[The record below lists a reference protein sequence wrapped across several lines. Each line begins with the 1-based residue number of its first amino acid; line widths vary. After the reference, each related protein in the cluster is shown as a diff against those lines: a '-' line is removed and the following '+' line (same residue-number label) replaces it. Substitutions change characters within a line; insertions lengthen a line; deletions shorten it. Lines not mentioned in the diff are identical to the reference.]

1 MTDSPALYPAPGP
14 RLTVAWREAFT
25 EFPNCEPLLAVI
37 RKALDVFKDAML
49 PVSGIINR
57 LQSPQP
63 STTTLDATAA
73 HLGAQGQCL
82 AMLFRLCNEQRPH
95 RFVND
100 AKVNAA
106 WKRVGWQ
113 TTMIAAN
120 LAASVQAQSL
130 PELWADQM
138 ERIDQF
144 NVWESQAGLHAENVQ
159 EEFRQLKAA
168 MEEFATAQCV
178 YRY

>member
-1 MTDSPALYPAPGP
+1 
-14 RLTVAWREAFT
+14 
-25 EFPNCEPLLAVI
+25 
-37 RKALDVFKDAML
+37 
-49 PVSGIINR
+49 
-57 LQSPQP
+57 
-63 STTTLDATAA
+63 
-73 HLGAQGQCL
+73 
-82 AMLFRLCNEQRPH
+82 
-95 RFVND
+95 
-100 AKVNAA
+100 
-106 WKRVGWQ
+106 
-113 TTMIAAN
+113 MIATN